1 MFLSKLLLLLFRE
14 LLLHL
19 LDLQLLRILQRV
31 PHLQRLHELVLTD
44 LLLLLRLVQEHQW
57 DVREVAVQA
66 VVETPRLLGVQC
78 LILRGNLNRDTKL
91 G

>member
-1 MFLSKLLLLLFRE
+1 
-14 LLLHL
+14 
-19 LDLQLLRILQRV
+19 
-31 PHLQRLHELVLTD
+31 
-44 LLLLLRLVQEHQW
+44 
-57 DVREVAVQA
+57 VAVQA